1 MKIKH
6 EIRTRKMC
14 DMCLYTNLEQDNLR
28 RHMKSMESAPKPS
41 KMVDEALAE
50 LSTKTV
56 ETMSTLEYVAISI
69 GDVGEICLK
78 KRLKTKWTKLVVSIK
93 ISSLY

>member
-1 MKIKH
+1 
-6 EIRTRKMC
+6 
-14 DMCLYTNLEQDNLR
+14 
-28 RHMKSMESAPKPS
+28 MESAPKPS

-56 ETMSTLEYVAISI
+56 ETMSTLEYVATPI

-78 KRLKTKWTKLVVSIK
+78 TIK
-93 ISSLY
+93 NWK

>member
-1 MKIKH
+1 
-6 EIRTRKMC
+6 
-14 DMCLYTNLEQDNLR
+14 MCLYTNLEQDNLR

-56 ETMSTLEYVAISI
+56 ETMSTLEYVATPI
-69 GDVGEICLK
+69 GDVGEI
-78 KRLKTKWTKLVVSIK
+78 RLKTIK
-93 ISSLY
+93 NWK

>member
-1 MKIKH
+1 
-6 EIRTRKMC
+6 
-14 DMCLYTNLEQDNLR
+14 
-28 RHMKSMESAPKPS
+28 MESAPKPS

-56 ETMSTLEYVAISI
+56 ETMSTLEYVATPI

-78 KRLKTKWTKLVVSIK
+78 TIKNWKQKLLMGVDID
-93 ISSLY
+93 IAP